1 MKESSL
7 LRKLGV
13 FLAIII
19 CSYLVLSIFMDSNG
33 EIHLLGYSFNLEGDK
48 PVSDLLKE
56 SDEMM
61 YKEKDK
67 YYQESGLRNREQ

>member
-33 EIHLLGYSFNLEGDK
+33 EIYLLGYSFNLEGWSFCII
-48 PVSDLLKE
+48 VVGWLYIIAKE
-56 SDEMM
+56 VI
-61 YKEKDK
+61 KNLFVAVKRK
-67 YYQESGLRNREQ
+67 KQ